1 MTNLQIAECRLDRR
15 RIALV
20 AAAKALFIEKG
31 YEGTTLGDI
40 VERAG
45 GSLSTLYKLF
55 GNKDGLLEA
64 VISQGSPSGEILI
77 ADALSLG
84 GTPQQ
89 ILYRLAQSLHPHFL
103 HPDTVAI
110 VRIVI
115 ARSMAEPNFARQ
127 FFERTSTRTRTALE
141 AMFEGWQAS
150 GTNLTASPAIL
161 AELFLDLF
169 VSDIHAE
176 AISHGMGFDH
186 SPERLLARTRFF
198 VMGAGLGDP
207 EASTASG

>member
-64 VISQGSPSGEILI
+64 VISRVPKSR
-77 ADALSLG
+77 A
-84 GTPQQ
+84 
-89 ILYRLAQSLHPHFL
+89 RL
-103 HPDTVAI
+103 
-110 VRIVI
+110 
-115 ARSMAEPNFARQ
+115 
-127 FFERTSTRTRTALE
+127 
-141 AMFEGWQAS
+141 
-150 GTNLTASPAIL
+150 
-161 AELFLDLF
+161 
-169 VSDIHAE
+169 
-176 AISHGMGFDH
+176 
-186 SPERLLARTRFF
+186 
-198 VMGAGLGDP
+198 
-207 EASTASG
+207 